1 MDLSRLQELKTKL
14 IHDKDLLPVW
24 GFFLDHFGENDW
36 SSSRLGEQV
45 SHDFLESVSPGAVC
59 RCFPRR
65 DGLQLRLV
73 RLADQQF
80 IHGGVNVAG
89 RFGGVFF
96 FEDVQVGLLAVS
108 DHFPS
113 DETKWRG
120 SRPNPSRSRGRRR
133 GIEGSGDGLDLR
145 GRGQRE

>member
-14 IHDKDLLPVW
+14 IHDKDLFPVW
-24 GFFLDHFGENDW
+24 GFFLDHFGNNLEFMK
-36 SSSRLGEQV
+36 LGEPV
-45 SHDFLESVSPGAVC
+45 SHEFIESVV
-59 RCFPRR
+59 PRT
-65 DGLQLRLV
+65 GLQMFPQDGMVCTLQLV

-89 RFGGVFF
+89 RVGGVFF

-113 DETKWRG
+113 DETKMARF
-120 SRPNPSRSRGRRR
+120 SCQPLRRPGTPSRN
-133 GIEGSGDGLDLR
+133 
-145 GRGQRE
+145 